1 MIGKQYYTVP
11 IQPPCRIEK
20 EREEVDRM
28 RNMTE
33 EERREILRLN
43 PHVIT
48 NKAEKG
54 KYKFL
59 QKYFHRG
66 AFYLVRHP
74 SSGM

>member
-1 MIGKQYYTVP
+1 
-11 IQPPCRIEK
+11 
-20 EREEVDRM
+20 M